1 METLGQAP
9 LAGRVRHLGYVSGAD
24 RERLYRDASMFV
36 LPSLDEGFG
45 LPVLEAMTVGIPV
58 VASNRGAI
66 PEVAGDAA
74 LLIDPGDAA
83 GFAAAMDRILGDASL
98 AGRMIAEGARRSK
111 RYTWKSSAARLLEA
125 YGSALDR
132 RRARA

>member
-1 METLGQAP
+1 
-9 LAGRVRHLGYVSGAD
+9 
-24 RERLYRDASMFV
+24 
-36 LPSLDEGFG
+36 
-45 LPVLEAMTVGIPV
+45 MTVGIPV

-83 GFAAAMDRILGDASL
+83 GFAAAMDRVLGDQPL
-98 AGRMIAEGARRSK
+98 ARRLIAEGAKRSQ
-111 RYTWKSSAARLLEA
+111 RYTWKSSATRLLEA
-125 YGSALDR
+125 YASALER